1 MGTAPSQEL
10 QSIYEMY
17 VNQLAAIVW
26 NEEGEQGA
34 RRPVVVGMALKLV
47 KEKEGEEGEGWRMER
62 ERFAE
67 VVKMVQRCR
76 IW

>member
-1 MGTAPSQEL
+1 
-10 QSIYEMY
+10 MY

-26 NEEGEQGA
+26 NDEGDHGGA
-34 RRPVVVGMALKLV
+34 RSRRPVVVGMALKLV
-47 KEKEGEEGEGWRMER
+47 KEEEKEAGGGAWKLER

-67 VVKMVQRCR
+67 VVKMVQACR

>member
-1 MGTAPSQEL
+1 
-10 QSIYEMY
+10 MY

-26 NEEGEQGA
+26 NDEGDQGA
-34 RRPVVVGMALKLV
+34 IRRPVVVGMALKLV
-47 KEKEGEEGEGWRMER
+47 KEEEKEAGGEWKLER

-67 VVKMVQRCR
+67 VVKMVQACR

>member
-1 MGTAPSQEL
+1 
-10 QSIYEMY
+10 MY

-26 NEEGEQGA
+26 NDEGEQGG

-47 KEKEGEEGEGWRMER
+47 KEEKDGEGWKVER

-67 VVKMVQRCR
+67 VVKMVQLCR